1 MTRRTKIALGAGAA
15 LALLIGLTWTY
26 RVQIALL
33 FAAWLVKV
41 IPGIRMIHAVFQN
54 IRPDEE
60 PVVA

>member
-41 IPGIRMIHAVFQN
+41 IPGIRMIHAAFQN